1 MKSLADLLWTLVR
14 WTLPLSVAAIVV
26 TVVLG
31 SNRIGEEVRRRV
43 EARLA
48 AAFPGV
54 AVRVAGA
61 SLVEGEGIVVRGL
74 SFEDPAITGEGRRL
88 LVVEEVRVA
97 CGTSLQDLLAGEPR
111 ITAVRLIRPVVHATR
126 GADGRWNLSRLL
138 RERGTPLQVPV
149 GIDDATLFVDSGG
162 LGGRLMLRTVAV
174 ELRPLPEAD
183 GPAISVRGS
192 VAGDLFDRAGFE
204 GRVSPRGDFALAGR
218 VESLDVSPRSQSLL
232 PTPDGG
238 RDWLAGLRGR
248 LDIDW
253 RASGRL
259 AELERVDFAASGRL
273 EAGHFEHAALPVAIS
288 DVSADFTADRGG
300 IVCERVEAHSG
311 STLLRG
317 SGRLAGWDAAA
328 DFDLLVEAERMV
340 VGHHW
345 EGFMPAAVA
354 AHWSK
359 LLPAG
364 EVDVR
369 AHVVRQAG
377 AVRPDVSLRC
387 RNVSLTYYRFPYR
400 VDRTVGTVTLKD
412 TQLALHLT
420 GEAGGHPVHVEGA
433 VATTAGGP
441 GFVEVR
447 GEGMRIDE
455 PLLAALPPR
464 SAEIV
469 RSLRAAGTFDFAFRH
484 ERSPELP
491 GGFAN
496 TLGIRLA
503 QCSLTYAGFPYP
515 LGNVSGFVHM
525 DRGNWTIR
533 DVVGSNDTGVVR
545 CSGRLVRVGDD
556 DGELTLDLAGTD
568 VVLEKE
574 LRDALPPGMRRIW
587 DDVDPR
593 GNAEFTARV
602 RHGVK
607 ARRTEVELE
616 ATPRGDTVSIEPAWF
631 PYRLERLRGR
641 LRWQQG
647 RLHFE
652 GVRGAHARTT
662 VSADGTCRFTPDGG
676 WHVSFE
682 RLTADRFRADHDVL
696 LALPAG
702 LQEAVSGV
710 RLKGLL
716 SVDGALDIYTTAPRE
731 VTLAGGRTELVPGPA
746 AAAWDMQL
754 DMEQAAL
761 DVGVP
766 LEHVHGGI
774 RLRGTSDGG
783 TWRSLGEIAI
793 DSAIW
798 RGLQVTSV
806 RGPLMID
813 PAGARFG
820 AAAAGGDGGA
830 RRLTGRIGGGTM
842 QLDGSVA
849 AGDGGRFTVAMALAD
864 ADLGR
869 LGADLSAGPTSSRGR
884 VHGAVEVSGSRAG
897 THSLSGRGQLRL
909 RDADLYELPVIVA
922 LLKILRVKAPDRTAF
937 ESGTV
942 DFRIEGPRAYL
953 DTIELSGDA
962 ISLVGAG
969 EVDLDSNIQLTFR
982 PIMGESETQLPAM
995 KRLLGGA
1002 SGQFLLVHV
1011 DGTLGEPVTSTE
1023 AFPTLAA
1030 AVQKLQA
1037 QRSEPSAARA
1047 AMRSEL
1053 QR

>member
-97 CGTSLQDLLAGEPR
+97 CGTSLQDLVAGEPR

-469 RSLRAAGTFDFAFRH
+469 RSLRAAGTT
-484 ERSPELP
+484 PL
-491 GGFAN
+491 AN
-496 TLGIRLA
+496 RKTIEDRIIFEYMVGQIR
-503 QCSLTYAGFPYP
+503 
-515 LGNVSGFVHM
+515 
-525 DRGNWTIR
+525 
-533 DVVGSNDTGVVR
+533 
-545 CSGRLVRVGDD
+545 RV
-556 DGELTLDLAGTD
+556 
-568 VVLEKE
+568 
-574 LRDALPPGMRRIW
+574 
-587 DDVDPR
+587 
-593 GNAEFTARV
+593 
-602 RHGVK
+602 
-607 ARRTEVELE
+607 
-616 ATPRGDTVSIEPAWF
+616 
-631 PYRLERLRGR
+631 
-641 LRWQQG
+641 
-647 RLHFE
+647 
-652 GVRGAHARTT
+652 
-662 VSADGTCRFTPDGG
+662 
-676 WHVSFE
+676 
-682 RLTADRFRADHDVL
+682 
-696 LALPAG
+696 
-702 LQEAVSGV
+702 
-710 RLKGLL
+710 
-716 SVDGALDIYTTAPRE
+716 
-731 VTLAGGRTELVPGPA
+731 
-746 AAAWDMQL
+746 AWDVNPGKIQEYY
-754 DMEQAAL
+754 DKNKADFVRKEQ
-761 DVGVP
+761 VK
-766 LEHVHGGI
+766 
-774 RLRGTSDGG
+774 LRQITI
-783 TWRSLGEIAI
+783 T
-793 DSAIW
+793 
-798 RGLQVTSV
+798 Q
-806 RGPLMID
+806 
-813 PAGARFG
+813 G
-820 AAAAGGDGGA
+820 AAEK
-830 RRLTGRIGGGTM
+830 
-842 QLDGSVA
+842 
-849 AGDGGRFTVAMALAD
+849 
-864 ADLGR
+864 
-869 LGADLSAGPTSSRGR
+869 P
-884 VHGAVEVSGSRAG
+884 E
-897 THSLSGRGQLRL
+897 
-909 RDADLYELPVIVA
+909 
-922 LLKILRVKAPDRTAF
+922 
-937 ESGTV
+937 
-942 DFRIEGPRAYL
+942 
-953 DTIELSGDA
+953 
-962 ISLVGAG
+962 
-969 EVDLDSNIQLTFR
+969 
-982 PIMGESETQLPAM
+982 ET
-995 KRLLGGA
+995 
-1002 SGQFLLVHV
+1002 
-1011 DGTLGEPVTSTE
+1011 
-1023 AFPTLAA
+1023 
-1030 AVQKLQA
+1030 
-1037 QRSEPSAARA
+1037 AARA
-1047 AMRSEL
+1047 AAWTEALRQPAKIAELLARYKVGGKPLAGKASFADVAERISTDDFASKGGDAGWRNVEDLNKTVVEAVRKLKPGEVSAPLKFEVGSAPIYVIVSPEATRPQGYAAVNDPEVMSEIETKVRSIGMKL
-1053 QR
+1053 AIQRWLDDLRAKHYVQVR